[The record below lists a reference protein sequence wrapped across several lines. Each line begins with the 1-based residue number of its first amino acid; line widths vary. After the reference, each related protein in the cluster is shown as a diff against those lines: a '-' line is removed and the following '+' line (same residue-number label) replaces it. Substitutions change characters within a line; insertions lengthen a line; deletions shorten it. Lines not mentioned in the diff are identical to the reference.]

1 MNSHAS
7 AAPAGMTPA
16 FRLTLLWLAGAVLLT
31 AFTMQSL
38 SGAYVDGHYIPAHN
52 DAFYHARRILDAV
65 MTGQPIAQF
74 DARMHVPEGSWVTWP
89 WSYDAVMAAITR
101 WFGPYPDEA
110 AAAAVLFHIPMVLG
124 VFAVAIVVWAAAL
137 LRLGFV
143 LSLLLVVAFVSLPSV
158 QANFAIGDVDHHFA
172 EGM

>member
-1 MNSHAS
+1 MTPVTGQTSTQS
-7 AAPAGMTPA
+7 AGMSPA
-16 FRLTLLWLAGAVLLT
+16 FRNTLLWMVGAALLT
-31 AFTMQSL
+31 AFTMQTL
-38 SGAYVDGHYIPAHN
+38 SAAWTDGHYIPAHN

-89 WSYDAVMAAITR
+89 WCYDAAMAAITR

-110 AAAAVLFHIPMVLG
+110 AAAAVLFHIPMVFG
-124 VFAVAIVVWAAAL
+124 VLAVAIVVWATQL

-143 LSLLLVVAFVSLPSV
+143 LSLL
-158 QANFAIGDVDHHFA
+158 
-172 EGM
+172 M